1 MCSRWPS
8 CDHQTFLQYPLCN
21 PFLVTSTVIQ
31 SHHTFATIQSH
42 HTFAAIQSHHT
53 FAAIQSHHQPRS
65 TRQIHQSALCSNS
78 SFAHHFTFIAS
89 SSTST
94 MRLLSI
100 ERCWDLYYV
109 YKSMTS
115 GGIYQLSLID
125 RLFIMKHC
133 CKHSLSNSISPLS
146 SEHKTRSDIPQQ
158 SKLPGACQCQSHS
171 SDGTRCYTPA
181 IGDFFRFS
189 DFFHATSHL

>member
-31 SHHTFATIQSH
+31 SHHTFA
-42 HTFAAIQSHHT
+42 
-53 FAAIQSHHQPRS
+53 AIQSHHQPRS
-65 TRQIHQSALCSNS
+65 TRQIHQSASCSNS